1 MSGRRFSLSIVLLLL
16 PAACNLPRLMLPD
29 PPATVPEATDYRRTS
44 THADVM
50 EFLAAVDAAGDRRVV
65 LTRFGATPEGREQP
79 LVVIAD
85 PPVRTPAEARASG
98 KPVVW
103 INANIHAGEVEGK
116 EAVLALIR
124 EVVWGPDPWPVAE
137 VVALLAPIYNADGN
151 DAMGPK
157 NRPLQQGPAN
167 PGRRESSLGLDLNRD
182 GLKLENLEA
191 RNLTRALVE
200 WDPHVFV
207 DLHTTNGSAHGYELT
222 YAPTLTPSAHPELIS
237 ESTNR
242 WLPDLRA
249 RMRERHGF
257 ETFDY
262 GNFHAQ
268 GTGEFVDEVDRE
280 HGWRTYDH
288 RPRFVTNATGLRNRI
303 AILSEA
309 YSYADFR
316 TRIEVS
322 RAFVQEILR
331 YAAGRGRSLP
341 AQCASWDADT
351 RSLARTGQLVQHVE
365 AKMYSRGVEPVL
377 IRGFEEGADPET
389 GEKWR
394 VAAGPRTTVELP
406 VWVGFMGMDWAHA
419 PKAYRLGPELG
430 GVAALLRVHG
440 VLVEELAAPETI
452 RAEVFRLKSATRA
465 ERPFQ
470 GHHERSA
477 EWTITTEDVE
487 LPAGSFRVD
496 MDQPLAR
503 LIFQLLD
510 PRADDGCLA
519 WNHYD
524 RWLDAGP
531 GAELP
536 VYGVAAQ

>member
-1 MSGRRFSLSIVLLLL
+1 MARLAVLVFLVS
-16 PAACNLPRLMLPD
+16 AACSMPRLLLPD
-29 PPATVPEATDYRRTS
+29 PPATAPEATGFRKTS
-44 THADVM
+44 THAEVM
-50 EFLAAVDAAGDRRVV
+50 DFLAVVDAAGDRRVF
-65 LTRFGATPEGREQP
+65 LTRFGATAQGREQP

-85 PPVRTPAEARASG
+85 PPVRSPAEARASG

-124 EVVWGPDPWPVAE
+124 EVVWGPEPWPVE
-137 VVALLAPIYNADGN
+137 DVVALIAPIYNADGN

-182 GLKLENLEA
+182 GLKIENLEA

-237 ESTNR
+237 ESTRR

-262 GNFHAQ
+262 GNFLSDGA
-268 GTGEFVDEVDRE
+268 GEFVDEADKE

-288 RPRFVTNATGLRNRI
+288 RPRFVTNSMGLRNRI

-316 TRIEVS
+316 TRIAVT

-331 YAAGRGRSLP
+331 YAAERGPSLP

-351 RSLARTGQLVQHVE
+351 RALARAGRLAQHLK
-365 AKMYSRGVEPVL
+365 ADLFQRGVEPVL
-377 IRGFEEGADPET
+377 LRGFEDGADPDT

-394 VAAGPRTTVELP
+394 VAAGPRTTLELP
-406 VWVGFMGMDWAHA
+406 VWVGFEGTAWAMA
-419 PKAYRLGPELG
+419 PKAYVLGPELG
-430 GVAALLRVHG
+430 AVAALLRVHG
-440 VLVEELAAPETI
+440 VLVEEIAATYEADLTTFHLI
-452 RAEVFRLKSATRA
+452 RSERA
-465 ERPFQ
+465 ARPFQ

-477 EWTITTEDVE
+477 EWRIAPEPVKV
-487 LPAGSFRVD
+487 PAGSFRVEL
-496 MDQPLAR
+496 DQPLAR
-503 LIFQLLD
+503 LIFQLVD
-510 PRADDGCLA
+510 PRADDGSLT
-519 WNHYD
+519 WNLYD
-524 RWLDAGP
+524 RWLDAGA
-531 GAELP
+531 GVELP
-536 VYGVAAQ
+536 VWAE